1 MRGRFGYANT
11 MPALLSCD
19 IAIVGAGL
27 AGGLVTL
34 ALKKKHPDLDIRLI
48 EGSGG
53 VGGNH
58 LWSFFASDVADADRW
73 IVAPLISHGWK
84 SYDIAF
90 PAHRRTL
97 NAAYYSIESERL
109 DAVVRAA
116 LPEGALMTGRK
127 VLGASPTAVV
137 LADGDRIQANGVI
150 DARGPGDLGL
160 LELGWQKFL
169 GREFRLEEDHGAPN
183 PMVMDATVEQIDGYR
198 FVYCLPFAATRM
210 FVEDTYY
217 SDTPEF
223 DRTLLIRR
231 IGDYVGARGWQIDH
245 VTREEAGV
253 LPVVMGG
260 DFEEYWRSG
269 GNKVAKA
276 GMRAGLFHPTTGY
289 SLPDAVRTASL
300 IARATDLS
308 GKALHDLT
316 YGLARSTWRKRG
328 FYRMLDR
335 MLFKA
340 AEPTER
346 YHILERFYR
355 LDPRLIGRFYA
366 GRSTIADKARVLMGK
381 PPVPVG
387 RALEA
392 ITGSAIRPTMH
403 RNPT

>member
-1 MRGRFGYANT
+1 
-11 MPALLSCD
+11 MPAPLSCD

-27 AGGLVTL
+27 AGGLIAL
-34 ALKKKHPDLDIRLI
+34 ALKARHPDLDVRLV
-48 EGSGG
+48 EESDR

-58 LWSFFASDVADADRW
+58 VWSFFASDVEQGDRW
-73 IVAPLISHGWK
+73 IVDPLIVHGWTR
-84 SYDIAF
+84 YDIAF

-97 NAAYYSIESERL
+97 DAAYHSIESEQL
-109 DAVVRAA
+109 DTVVRAA

-137 LADGDRIQANGVI
+137 LADGDRLRAKGVI
-150 DARGPGDLGL
+150 DARGPGDLDL

-169 GREFRLEEDHGAPN
+169 GREFSLAEPHRAAN

-210 FVEDTYY
+210 FIEDTYY
-217 SDTPEF
+217 SDTPEI
-223 DRTLLIRR
+223 DRAALAGR
-231 IGDYVGARGWQIDH
+231 IQAYADARGWQ
-245 VTREEAGV
+245 VERLVREETGV
-253 LPVVMGG
+253 LPVAMGG

-300 IARATDLS
+300 IARTGDLS

-316 YGLARSTWRKRG
+316 YGLAQSTWRKRG
-328 FYRMLDR
+328 FYRMLDK

-340 AEPTER
+340 AEPAER
-346 YHILERFYR
+346 YRILERFYR

-366 GRSTIADKARVLMGK
+366 GKSTIADKARVLMGK

-392 ITGSAIRPTMH
+392 ITGSAIRPATH